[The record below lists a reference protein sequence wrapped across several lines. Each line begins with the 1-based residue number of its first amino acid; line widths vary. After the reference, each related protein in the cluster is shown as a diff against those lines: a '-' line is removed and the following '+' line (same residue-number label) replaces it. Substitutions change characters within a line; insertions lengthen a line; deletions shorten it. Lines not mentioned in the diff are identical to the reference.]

1 MAPSLIRRLGVFSLL
16 LSSVI
21 ASPLSKPEYLESR
34 AATLAITGVQDG
46 GLQPRL
52 EIRSL
57 AADSTR
63 WNLFLLAMIAYQ
75 GTDQSELSSFYQ
87 IAGIHGYPLKPWD
100 GVQAAGA
107 GTSGYCTHGSNL
119 FGPWHR
125 PYLALHEQQIHAWGL
140 KIAQQFTGSNSE
152 AYHQASL
159 ALRMPYWDWAANPA
173 NNGPILPS
181 VLSNPTAF
189 VTYPNGSTATVPN
202 PLYSY
207 SFHPLV
213 PSDLRNSVPFNIWK
227 NTLRWPTSNRADA
240 TSQNNLAEEQFEAN
254 LPNFRT
260 QIMTLFANWQPY
272 NRFSN
277 KGSGSSGFG
286 NVESIHD
293 TVHTLTGGY
302 IYSGHM
308 SVVPVAAFDP
318 IFWFHHAN
326 IDRLIAL
333 WQAVYPSTYV
343 EPTQQRAGTFT
354 IQAGSTQDQN
364 SPLTPFHRD
373 TSGNFFSS
381 ADVRNVERLGY
392 SYPEII
398 NHPDNTTLQQ
408 NIAALYSSPPTS
420 FKRRQ
425 AATTTSLPRDYLVKI
440 DLPWTA
446 LNGTYS
452 VGVFLGKSSAQPDA
466 WAKDPAYVGMHATLG
481 TQSMAP
487 NDVIASSNVHLT
499 DALIKKHD
507 EGVLPDLNEDTI
519 INYLTAN
526 LEWKA
531 QQGGTEIDIS
541 TLAGAVVTTESI
553 EVAAPDAL
561 GTFSNYKWVGDFK
574 IYPGVFDARGV

>member
-1 MAPSLIRRLGVFSLL
+1 MGPSLIRRLGALSLL

-21 ASPLSKPEYLESR
+21 ASPLSKPEHLKSR
-34 AATLAITGVQDG
+34 AGTLAITGVQDG

-57 AADSTR
+57 AADSTQ

-75 GTDQSELSSFYQ
+75 GSDQNELSSFYQ

-100 GVQAAGA
+100 GVQAVGA

-125 PYLALHEQQIHAWGL
+125 PYLALHEQQVHAWGV
-140 KIAQQFTGSNSE
+140 KIAQQFKGSNSE
-152 AYHQASL
+152 AYQQASL

-173 NNGPILPS
+173 NNGPILPN

-207 SFHPLV
+207 SFHPLI
-213 PSDLRNSVPFNIWK
+213 PSDLQNSAPFNIWN
-227 NTLRWPTSNRADA
+227 NTLRWPTSNNANA

-260 QIMTLFANWQPY
+260 QIMTLFANWQFINANNSLQPY

-277 KGSGSSGFG
+277 KGSGSSGLG

-293 TVHTLTGGY
+293 TVHTLTGGF
-302 IYSGHM
+302 IYYGHM
-308 SVVPVAAFDP
+308 SIVPVAAFDP

-333 WQAVYPSTYV
+333 WQAVYPDTYV

-408 NIAALYSSPPTS
+408 NIAAIYASPRPAS
-420 FKRRQ
+420 RNDKQPPQPHFH
-425 AATTTSLPRDYLVKI
+425 ATTY
-440 DLPWTA
+440 
-446 LNGTYS
+446 
-452 VGVFLGKSSAQPDA
+452 VGVFLGKSSARPDE

-531 QQGGTEIDIS
+531 QKGGTEIDIS

-574 IYPGVFDARGV
+574 IYPGVFDALGI